1 MVEWEISDQDIES
14 TEKLLLPEG
23 AHFPEDARN
32 VIRCWHS
39 ADVAAC
45 PGSGKTTVLL
55 AKLKLLVDR
64 MPLENGAG
72 ICVLSHTN
80 VAVDEIRKRLSG
92 YAEKLLSY
100 PNYIGTI
107 QSFVDKF
114 VTMPYLRN
122 IAGRNVQAVDNL
134 TYAQHMLNRIHHGGR
149 YRTLASVIR
158 ANFKPGNQFKEQ
170 LDYVQALYLR
180 SDGAL
185 CVGKQKRAL
194 AGADTKSAKQ
204 YKELLEDLLKIEG
217 IMRYQDAYSYAKTAI
232 NDLPEAY
239 TDLFSSRFQYVFID
253 EYQDCDD
260 VQRRAIDAIFNST
273 KCTVIKIGDSD
284 QAIYNSSENETPDWV
299 PQDGF
304 LPIMT
309 SCRYSQEIA
318 DVIFKLK
325 KDPKNITTYAGKTG
339 VKPILLIFDPEKIDK
354 VIGEFINVL
363 ETHGLYDNKGV
374 YKAIGAAKKKDLSGL
389 KIGSYW
395 SEFDGSAKKQSKY
408 NYWALVD
415 NITISLLDGKLYK
428 AERIVRKL
436 LCRIFHYAEVR
447 HPILGKEYSVATI
460 KRLLDDEYRDIYRQW
475 IYELSILQDIER
487 ETIDCLMRQKINE
500 LLRIRNPQA
509 DDIFDYLPEYFLDR
523 TAVVNQTVKSEKNIF
538 IDPIRGRRIEFDTI
552 HGVKGE
558 THDATL
564 YLETDRQ
571 GASDLNRVLPYYGV
585 GKLGS
590 SNLFDYSRKLAYVGM
605 SRPKKL
611 LCVAMQAKTYEK
623 SKGVFADN
631 WEIIDL
637 RA

>member
-1 MVEWEISDQDIES
+1 MIEWKISDLDIES

-39 ADVAAC
+39 TDVAAC

-55 AKLKLLVDR
+55 AKLKLLADR
-64 MPLENGAG
+64 MPFVNGAG

-80 VAVDEIRKRLSG
+80 VAVNEIKKRLSG
-92 YAEKLLSY
+92 CADKLLSY
-100 PNYIGTI
+100 PNFIGTI

-122 IAGRNVQAVDNL
+122 FAGRNVQAVDNL
-134 TYAQHMLNRIHHGGR
+134 TYAQHMLNRMQNNPN
-149 YRTLASVIR
+149 YKSL
-158 ANFKPGNQFKEQ
+158 NFVTKNSFETGKQFSDR
-170 LDYVQALYLR
+170 LDHTQALYIR
-180 SDGAL
+180 DDGAL
-185 CVGKQKRAL
+185 CLGKLKKAL
-194 AGADTKSAKQ
+194 AGANKPSAKQ
-204 YKELLEDLLKIEG
+204 YNALIEDLLKNEG
-217 IMRYQDAYSYAKTAI
+217 IMRYKDAYSYANEAI
-232 NDLPEAY
+232 NDLPQAY

-260 VQRRAIDAIFNST
+260 VQRRAIETIFNST

-284 QAIYNSSENETPDWV
+284 QAIYNSSEAETPDWV

-318 DVIFKLK
+318 NVIFKLK
-325 KDPKNITTYAGKTG
+325 KDQQNITTFAGKTG
-339 VKPILLIFDPEKIDK
+339 IKPILLVFNPDQTNK
-354 VIGEFINVL
+354 VIGEFISVL
-363 ETHGLYDNKGV
+363 DTHGLYDNKGI
-374 YKAIGAAKKKDLSGL
+374 YKAIGAIRKKDSSGL

-395 SEFDGSAKKQSKY
+395 AEFDSSVKKQSDY
-408 NYWALVD
+408 NYWVLID
-415 NITISLLDGKLYK
+415 DISTNLLDGKLYK

-436 LCRIFHYAEVR
+436 ICRIFHYAKIRNLV
-447 HPILGKEYSVATI
+447 LGKEFSLSTI
-460 KRLLDDEYRDIYRQW
+460 KKKLDDEYWDMYRQW
-475 IYELSILQDIER
+475 IYELSRLQSSESV
-487 ETIDCLMRQKINE
+487 TINCLMRQKINE
-500 LLRIRNPQA
+500 LLKIINLQA
-509 DDIFDYLPEYFLDR
+509 DDIFDHLPVCFLDKA
-523 TAVVNQTVKSEKNIF
+523 TVVNQDKKIEKNIF

-571 GASDLNRVLPYYGV
+571 GASDLNRILPYYGV
-585 GKLGS
+585 GKPGK

-605 SRPKKL
+605 SRPRKL

-623 SKGVFADN
+623 SNNVFAND

-637 RA
+637 RE

>member
-1 MVEWEISDQDIES
+1 
-14 TEKLLLPEG
+14 
-23 AHFPEDARN
+23 
-32 VIRCWHS
+32 
-39 ADVAAC
+39 
-45 PGSGKTTVLL
+45 
-55 AKLKLLVDR
+55 
-64 MPLENGAG
+64 
-72 ICVLSHTN
+72 
-80 VAVDEIRKRLSG
+80 
-92 YAEKLLSY
+92 
-100 PNYIGTI
+100 
-107 QSFVDKF
+107 
-114 VTMPYLRN
+114 
-122 IAGRNVQAVDNL
+122 
-134 TYAQHMLNRIHHGGR
+134 MLNRIHHGGR

-217 IMRYQDAYSYAKTAI
+217 IMRYQDAYSYANTAI

>member
-1 MVEWEISDQDIES
+1 MIEWKISDLDIES
-14 TEKLLLPEG
+14 TEKILLPEG

-39 ADVAAC
+39 TDVAAC

-55 AKLKLLVDR
+55 AKLKLLADR
-64 MPLENGAG
+64 MPFVNGTG

-80 VAVDEIRKRLSG
+80 VAVNEIKKRLSG
-92 YAEKLLSY
+92 CADKLLSY
-100 PNYIGTI
+100 PNFIGTI

-122 IAGRNVQAVDNL
+122 FAGRNVQAVDNL
-134 TYAQHMLNRIHHGGR
+134 TYAQHMLNRMQNNPNYKSLNWVTKNSFETG
-149 YRTLASVIR
+149 
-158 ANFKPGNQFKEQ
+158 KQFSDR
-170 LDYVQALYLR
+170 LDHTQALYIR
-180 SDGAL
+180 DDGAL
-185 CVGKQKRAL
+185 CLGKLKKAL
-194 AGADTKSAKQ
+194 AGANKPSAKQ
-204 YKELLEDLLKIEG
+204 YNALIEDLLKNEG
-217 IMRYQDAYSYAKTAI
+217 IMRYKDAYSYANEAI
-232 NDLPEAY
+232 NDLPQAY

-260 VQRRAIDAIFNST
+260 VQRRAIETIFNPT

-284 QAIYNSSENETPDWV
+284 QAIYNSSEAETPDWV

-318 DVIFKLK
+318 NVIFKLK
-325 KDPKNITTYAGKTG
+325 KDQQNITTFAGKTG
-339 VKPILLIFDPEKIDK
+339 IKPILLVFNPDQTNK

-363 ETHGLYDNKGV
+363 DTHGLYDNKGI
-374 YKAIGAAKKKDLSGL
+374 YKAIGAIRKKDSSGL

-395 SEFDGSAKKQSKY
+395 AEFDSSVKKQSDY
-408 NYWALVD
+408 NYWVLID
-415 NITISLLDGKLYK
+415 DISTNLLDGKLYK

-436 LCRIFHYAEVR
+436 ICRIFHYAKIRNLVS
-447 HPILGKEYSVATI
+447 GKEFSLSTI
-460 KRLLDDEYRDIYRQW
+460 KKKLDDEYWDMYRQW
-475 IYELSILQDIER
+475 IYELSRLQSSESV
-487 ETIDCLMRQKINE
+487 TINCLMRQKINE
-500 LLRIRNPQA
+500 LLKIINLQA
-509 DDIFDYLPEYFLDR
+509 DDIFDHLPVCFLDKA
-523 TAVVNQTVKSEKNIF
+523 TVVNQDKKIEKNIF

-571 GASDLNRVLPYYGV
+571 GASDLNRILPYYGV
-585 GKLGS
+585 GKPGK

-605 SRPKKL
+605 SRPRKL

-623 SKGVFADN
+623 SNNVFAND

-637 RA
+637 RE

>member
-1 MVEWEISDQDIES
+1 MVEWEISNQDIES
-14 TEKLLLPEG
+14 TEKLLLPDG
-23 AHFPEDARN
+23 AHFQEDARV

-39 ADVAAC
+39 TDVAAC

-55 AKLKLLVDR
+55 AKLKLLADR
-64 MPLENGAG
+64 MPFVNGAG

-92 YAEKLLSY
+92 YADKLLRY

-122 IAGRNVQAVDNL
+122 ITGRNVQAVDNL
-134 TYAQHMLNRIHHGGR
+134 TYAQHMQNRMQFSAKYSALNCVIEKSFERGG
-149 YRTLASVIR
+149 
-158 ANFKPGNQFKEQ
+158 QFTER
-170 LDYVQALYLR
+170 LDHTQALYVR
-180 SDGAL
+180 DGGAL
-185 CVGKQKRAL
+185 YIGKQKKAL
-194 AGADTKSAKQ
+194 AGAETKSAKQ
-204 YKELLEDLLKIEG
+204 YKALLNDLLKIEG

-232 NDLPEAY
+232 NDLPEVY
-239 TDLFSSRFQYVFID
+239 TNLFSSRFQYVFID

-284 QAIYNSSENETPDWV
+284 QAIYNSSENETLDWV
-299 PQDGF
+299 PQGGF

-325 KDPKNITTYAGKTG
+325 KEPKSIKTYAGKTG
-339 VKPILLIFDPEKIDK
+339 VKPILLTFDPEKVDK
-354 VIGEFINVL
+354 VIGKFINVL

-374 YKAIGAAKKKDLSGL
+374 YKAIGATKKEDLSGL

-395 SEFDGSAKKQSKY
+395 SEFDGSVKKQSEY
-408 NYWALVD
+408 NYWAMVD
-415 NITISLLDGKLYK
+415 DITTSLLDGKLYK

-436 LCRIFHYAEVR
+436 LCRIFHYAKVR
-447 HPILGKEYSVATI
+447 HPMSGKEYSVATI
-460 KRLLDDEYRDIYRQW
+460 KRSLDDEYRDIYRQRF
-475 IYELSILQDIER
+475 YELSRLQGIER
-487 ETIDCLMRQKINE
+487 ETIDCLIRQKINE
-500 LLRIRNPQA
+500 LLRIKNPQA
-509 DDIFDYLPEYFLDR
+509 DDIFDCLPEYFLNR
-523 TAVVNQTVKSEKNIF
+523 TAVVNHMEKFQKNVF
-538 IDPIRGRRIEFDTI
+538 IDPIRGRKIEFDTI

-564 YLETDRQ
+564 YLETDRH
-571 GASDLNRVLPYYGV
+571 GSSDLNRILPYYGV
-585 GKLGS
+585 GKPGS

-611 LCVAMQAKTYEK
+611 LCVAMQAKTYVK
-623 SKGVFADN
+623 SKEVFSAD
-631 WEIIDL
+631 WEIVDL
-637 RA
+637 RE

>member
-1 MVEWEISDQDIES
+1 MDWEISDQDIES
-14 TEKLLLPEG
+14 TENLLLPEG

-39 ADVAAC
+39 ADVVAC

-80 VAVDEIRKRLSG
+80 VAVDEIRKKLSG
-92 YAEKLLSY
+92 YADKLLSY

-134 TYAQHMLNRIHHGGR
+134 TYAQHMQNRMQLNAK
-149 YRTLASVIR
+149 YSALNYVTKN
-158 ANFKPGNQFKEQ
+158 NFKTSAQFTER
-170 LDYVQALYLR
+170 LDHTQALYIR
-180 SDGAL
+180 DDGAL
-185 CVGKQKRAL
+185 CIGKQKRAV
-194 AGADTKSAKQ
+194 AGADTTSAKQ
-204 YKELLEDLLKIEG
+204 YKSLLDDLLKIEG

-232 NDLPEAY
+232 NDLPEVY

-253 EYQDCDD
+253 EYQDCNE

-304 LPIMT
+304 LPITT

-325 KDPKNITTYAGKTG
+325 KDRKNITTYTGKTG
-339 VKPILLIFDPEKIDK
+339 IKPVLLIFDPEKIDK
-354 VIGEFINVL
+354 VIGKFINVL
-363 ETHGLYDNKGV
+363 ETHGLYDTKGV
-374 YKAIGAAKKKDLSGL
+374 YKAIGAAKKEDLSGL

-395 SEFDGSAKKQSKY
+395 SKFDGSVKKQSEY
-408 NYWALVD
+408 NYWTLVD
-415 NITISLLDGKLYK
+415 DITTSLLDGKLYK
-428 AERIVRKL
+428 VERIVRKL
-436 LCRIFHYAEVR
+436 LCRIFHYAKVR
-447 HPILGKEYSVATI
+447 HPISGKEYSVATI
-460 KRLLDDEYRDIYRQW
+460 KRSLDDKYRDIYRQW
-475 IYELSILQDIER
+475 LYELSRLQDIER
-487 ETIDCLMRQKINE
+487 EIIDCILRQKINE
-500 LLRIRNPQA
+500 LLKVNNPHA
-509 DDIFDYLPEYFLDR
+509 ADIFDCLPEYFLDDV
-523 TAVVNQTVKSEKNIF
+523 AIVGQTEKSQKNAF
-538 IDPIRGRRIEFDTI
+538 IDPIRGRRIEFNTI

-571 GASDLNRVLPYYGV
+571 GASDLSRILPYYGI
-585 GKLGS
+585 GKLGK

-623 SKGVFADN
+623 SKGIFTND

-637 RA
+637 RE

>member
-1 MVEWEISDQDIES
+1 MVEWEISDQDIEL

-23 AHFPEDARN
+23 AHFPDDARN

-55 AKLKLLVDR
+55 AKLKLLADR
-64 MPLENGAG
+64 MPFVNGAG

-80 VAVDEIRKRLSG
+80 VAVNEIRKRLSG
-92 YAEKLLSY
+92 YADKLISY

-134 TYAQHMLNRIHHGGR
+134 TYAQHMLNRMQNSAKYRALNYVTKNSFETGG
-149 YRTLASVIR
+149 
-158 ANFKPGNQFKEQ
+158 QFTTRI
-170 LDYVQALYLR
+170 DHTQALYIR
-180 SDGAL
+180 DDGAL
-185 CVGKQKRAL
+185 CVGKQRKAL
-194 AGADTKSAKQ
+194 AGMQKPSTMQ
-204 YKELLEDLLKIEG
+204 YKELLTDLLKAEG
-217 IMRYQDAYSYAKTAI
+217 IMRYQDAYSYAKAAI
-232 NDLPEAY
+232 NGLPEAY

-260 VQRRAIDAIFNST
+260 VQRQAIDAIFNSK
-273 KCTVIKIGDSD
+273 KCVIIKIGDSD
-284 QAIYNSSENETPDWV
+284 QAIYNSENNQVPDWV

-318 DVIFKLK
+318 DVICKLK
-325 KDPKNITTYAGKTG
+325 KDNKNIATFAGRTG
-339 VKPILLIFDPEKIDK
+339 VKPVLLVFDIERIDS
-354 VIGEFINVL
+354 VIEEFINVL
-363 ETHGLYDNKGV
+363 EKHELFDNKGI
-374 YKAIGAAKKKDLSGL
+374 YKAIGAVKKENSSGL

-395 SEFDGSAKKQSKY
+395 SEFDGSVKKQSEY
-408 NYWALVD
+408 NYWVLVD
-415 NITISLLDGKLYK
+415 EIIKGLLEGKLYK
-428 AERIVRKL
+428 AERLVRKL
-436 LCRIFHYAEVR
+436 LCRVFHYVK
-447 HPILGKEYSVATI
+447 ITNSVSGKEFSVTTI
-460 KRLLDDEYRDIYRQW
+460 KKLLDDEYKDIYRQW
-475 IYELSILQDIER
+475 IYELSRVQNIER

-500 LLRIRNPQA
+500 LLKIENPQA
-509 DDIFDYLPEYFLDR
+509 GDIFDHLPKYFLNE
-523 TAVVNQTVKSEKNIF
+523 AVVVDQIETSEKNIF
-538 IDPIRGRRIEFDTI
+538 IDSIRGRRIEFDTI

-571 GASDLNRVLPYYGV
+571 RASDLNRILPYYGV
-585 GKLGS
+585 GKPGK

-623 SKGVFADN
+623 SNGVFTDD

-637 RA
+637 RE

>member
-1 MVEWEISDQDIES
+1 MVEWEISNQDIES

-92 YAEKLLSY
+92 YADKLLSY

-122 IAGRNVQAVDNL
+122 VAGRNVQAVDNL
-134 TYAQHMLNRIHHGGR
+134 TYAQHMLNRMQNSANYRALDSVTKNSFETGG
-149 YRTLASVIR
+149 
-158 ANFKPGNQFKEQ
+158 QFTER
-170 LDYVQALYLR
+170 LEHIQALYVR
-180 SDGAL
+180 DDGAL

-194 AGADTKSAKQ
+194 AGADKPSVKQ
-204 YKELLEDLLKIEG
+204 YNALIADLLKYEG
-217 IMRYQDAYSYAKTAI
+217 IMRYQDAYSYARTAV
-232 NDLPEAY
+232 DALPETY

-253 EYQDCDD
+253 EYQDCDSI
-260 VQRRAIDAIFNST
+260 QRQAIAAIFNST

-284 QAIYNSSENETPDWV
+284 QAIYNSSEDKTPDWV

-304 LPIMT
+304 LPILT

-318 DVIFKLK
+318 DVICKLK
-325 KDPKNITTYAGKTG
+325 KGNKNIVTFAGKTG
-339 VKPILLIFDPEKIDK
+339 VKPILLIFDPEKIDR
-354 VIGEFINVL
+354 VISGFINVL

-374 YKAIGAAKKKDLSGL
+374 YKAIGAVRKKDSSGL

-395 SEFDGSAKKQSKY
+395 SEFDSSAKKQGEY
-408 NYWALVD
+408 NYWVLVD
-415 NITISLLDGKLYK
+415 DITTSLLEGNLYK
-428 AERIVRKL
+428 AECIVRKL
-436 LCRIFHYAEVR
+436 LCRIFHYAKVK
-447 HPILGKEYSVATI
+447 HPISGKEYSVATI
-460 KRLLDDEYRDIYRQW
+460 KRSLDDEYREIYRQW
-475 IYELSILQDIER
+475 IYEMSRMRNIER

-500 LLRIRNPQA
+500 LLKVKNPHA
-509 DDIFDYLPEYFLDR
+509 DDIFDCLPEYFLDKV
-523 TAVVNQTVKSEKNIF
+523 AVVSQTEKSEKNIF
-538 IDPIRGRRIEFDTI
+538 IDPIRGRRIEFGTI

-571 GASDLNRVLPYYGV
+571 GASDLNRILPYYGV

-623 SKGVFADN
+623 SKGAFTDN

-637 RA
+637 RE

>member
-1 MVEWEISDQDIES
+1 MEWEISDQDIES

-23 AHFPEDARN
+23 AHFPEDARK

-55 AKLKLLVDR
+55 AKLKMLADR
-64 MPLENGAG
+64 MPFVNGAG

-80 VAVDEIRKRLSG
+80 VAVDEIKKRLSG
-92 YAEKLLSY
+92 CVDKLLSY

-122 IAGRNVQAVDNL
+122 FAGRNVQAVDNL
-134 TYAQHMLNRIHHGGR
+134 TYAQHMLNKMQNSMKYKSLNFVTKNNFETGGQFTER
-149 YRTLASVIR
+149 LAHT
-158 ANFKPGNQFKEQ
+158 
-170 LDYVQALYLR
+170 QALYVR
-180 SDGAL
+180 DDGAL
-185 CVGKQKRAL
+185 CVGKQKKTL
-194 AGADTKSAKQ
+194 AGADKTSTKQ
-204 YKELLEDLLKIEG
+204 YNALIEDLLKNEG
-217 IMRYQDAYSYAKTAI
+217 IMRYQDAYSYANEAI
-232 NDLPEAY
+232 NDLPQAY

-284 QAIYNSSENETPDWV
+284 QAIYNSSKNETPDWV

-318 DVIFKLK
+318 NVIFKLK
-325 KDPKNITTYAGKTG
+325 KDQQGITTSAGKTG
-339 VKPILLIFDPEKIDK
+339 VKPILLVFNPEQIDK

-363 ETHGLYDNKGV
+363 EAYGLYDNKGI
-374 YKAIGAAKKKDLSGL
+374 YKAIGAIRKKDSSGL

-395 SEFDGSAKKQSKY
+395 SEFDGSAKKRNAY
-408 NYWALVD
+408 NYWAIID
-415 NITISLLDGKLYK
+415 DISTSLLYGKLYK
-428 AERIVRKL
+428 TERIVRKL
-436 LCRIFHYAEVR
+436 LCLIFHYAEIRNPVS
-447 HPILGKEYSVATI
+447 GKEFSISTI
-460 KRLLDDEYRDIYRQW
+460 KKKLDDEYWDTYRQW
-475 IYELSILQDIER
+475 IYELSSLQNIER
-487 ETIDCLMRQKINE
+487 DTIDCLMREKINE
-500 LLRIRNPQA
+500 LFKIKDPQS
-509 DDIFDYLPEYFLDR
+509 DNIFDHLPAYFLDK
-523 TAVVNQTVKSEKNIF
+523 AAIINQDEKTEKNIF

-571 GASDLNRVLPYYGV
+571 GASDLNRILPYYGV
-585 GKLGS
+585 GKPGK

-605 SRPKKL
+605 SRPRKL

-623 SKGVFADN
+623 SNNVFNND
-631 WEIIDL
+631 WKIIDL
-637 RA
+637 RK

>member
-1 MVEWEISDQDIES
+1 MVEWEISDQDIEL

-23 AHFPEDARN
+23 AHFPDDARN

-55 AKLKLLVDR
+55 AKLKLLADR
-64 MPLENGAG
+64 MPFVNGAG

-80 VAVDEIRKRLSG
+80 VAVNEIRKRLSG
-92 YAEKLLSY
+92 YADKLISY

-134 TYAQHMLNRIHHGGR
+134 TYAQHMLNRMQNSAKYRALNYVTKNSFETGG
-149 YRTLASVIR
+149 
-158 ANFKPGNQFKEQ
+158 QFTTRI
-170 LDYVQALYLR
+170 DHTQALYIR
-180 SDGAL
+180 DDGAL
-185 CVGKQKRAL
+185 CVGKQRKAL
-194 AGADTKSAKQ
+194 AGMQKLSTMQ
-204 YKELLEDLLKIEG
+204 YKELLTDLLKAEG
-217 IMRYQDAYSYAKTAI
+217 IMRYQDAYSYAKAAI
-232 NDLPEAY
+232 NGLPEAY

-260 VQRRAIDAIFNST
+260 VQRQAIDAIFNSK
-273 KCTVIKIGDSD
+273 KCVVIKIGDSD
-284 QAIYNSSENETPDWV
+284 QAIYNSENNQVPDWV

-318 DVIFKLK
+318 DVICKLK
-325 KDPKNITTYAGKTG
+325 KDNKNIATFAGKTG
-339 VKPILLIFDPEKIDK
+339 VKPVLLVFDIERIDR
-354 VIGEFINVL
+354 VIEEFINVL
-363 ETHGLYDNKGV
+363 EKHELLDNKGI
-374 YKAIGAAKKKDLSGL
+374 YKAIGAVKKENSSGL

-395 SEFDGSAKKQSKY
+395 SEFDGSVKKQSEY
-408 NYWALVD
+408 NYWVLVD
-415 NITISLLDGKLYK
+415 EIIKGLLEGKLYK
-428 AERIVRKL
+428 AERLVRKL
-436 LCRIFHYAEVR
+436 LCRVFHYVK
-447 HPILGKEYSVATI
+447 ITNSVSGKEFSVTTI
-460 KRLLDDEYRDIYRQW
+460 KKLLDDEYKDIYRQW
-475 IYELSILQDIER
+475 IYELSRVQNIER

-500 LLRIRNPQA
+500 LLKIENPQA
-509 DDIFDYLPEYFLDR
+509 GDIFDHLPKYFLNE
-523 TAVVNQTVKSEKNIF
+523 AVVVDQIETSEKNIF

-571 GASDLNRVLPYYGV
+571 RASDLNRILPYYGV
-585 GKLGS
+585 GKPGK
-590 SNLFDYSRKLAYVGM
+590 SN
-605 SRPKKL
+605 
-611 LCVAMQAKTYEK
+611 
-623 SKGVFADN
+623 
-631 WEIIDL
+631 
-637 RA
+637 

>member
-1 MVEWEISDQDIES
+1 MVEWEISDQDIEL

-23 AHFPEDARN
+23 ARFPEDARN

-39 ADVAAC
+39 ADVVAC

-92 YAEKLLSY
+92 YAGKLLSY

-122 IAGRNVQAVDNL
+122 IIGRNVQAVDNL
-134 TYAQHMLNRIHHGGR
+134 TYAQHMLNRMQNNAK
-149 YRTLASVIR
+149 YRTLDFVTKNS
-158 ANFKPGNQFKEQ
+158 FETGGQFTER
-170 LDYVQALYLR
+170 LEHIQALYIR
-180 SDGAL
+180 DDGAL

-194 AGADTKSAKQ
+194 AGVDKTSTKQ
-204 YKELLEDLLKIEG
+204 YNVLIADLLKYEG
-217 IMRYQDAYSYAKTAI
+217 IMRYQDAYSYAKTAV
-232 NDLPEAY
+232 DALPETY

-253 EYQDCDD
+253 EYQDCDSI
-260 VQRRAIDAIFNST
+260 QRQAITTIFNSA

-284 QAIYNSSENETPDWV
+284 QAIYNSSEDKTPDWV

-309 SCRYSQEIA
+309 SCRYNQKIA
-318 DVIFKLK
+318 NVICKLK
-325 KDPKNITTYAGKTG
+325 KGDKNIVTFAGKTG
-339 VKPILLIFDPEKIDK
+339 DKPVLLVFDPEKIDR
-354 VIGEFINVL
+354 VISGFINAL
-363 ETHGLYDNKGV
+363 ETHDLYDNKGI
-374 YKAIGAAKKKDLSGL
+374 YKVIGAVRKKDSSGL

-395 SEFDGSAKKQSKY
+395 SEFDGSVKKQGEY
-408 NYWALVD
+408 NYWVLVD
-415 NITISLLDGKLYK
+415 EIATSLSEGNLYK

-436 LCRIFHYAEVR
+436 LCRIFHYAQVR
-447 HPILGKEYSVATI
+447 HPISGKEYSITTI
-460 KRLLDDEYRDIYRQW
+460 KRSLDDEYREIYRQW
-475 IYELSILQDIER
+475 IYEISRMQNIER
-487 ETIDCLMRQKINE
+487 EAIDCLMRQKINE
-500 LLRIRNPQA
+500 LLKIKNFNA
-509 DDIFDYLPEYFLDR
+509 DDIFDCLPEYFLDKV
-523 TAVVNQTVKSEKNIF
+523 AVVSQTEKSEKNVL

-571 GASDLNRVLPYYGV
+571 GASDLNRILPYYGV

-590 SNLFDYSRKLAYVGM
+590 SDLFDYSRKLAYVGM

-611 LCVAMQAKTYEK
+611 LCVAMQAKTFEK
-623 SKGVFADN
+623 SKGAFVDD

-637 RA
+637 RE

>member
-1 MVEWEISDQDIES
+1 MEWEISDQDIES

-23 AHFPEDARN
+23 AHFPADARN

-39 ADVAAC
+39 TDVAAC

-92 YAEKLLSY
+92 YADKLLSY
-100 PNYIGTI
+100 PNHIGTI

-122 IAGRNVQAVDNL
+122 IARRNIQVVDDL
-134 TYAQHMLNRIHHGGR
+134 TYAQHMLNRIHNFER
-149 YRTLASVIR
+149 YSILDYVIK
-158 ANFKPGNQFKEQ
+158 ANFKLGRQFKEE
-170 LDYVQALYLR
+170 LDYVHALYLR
-180 SDGAL
+180 SDDAL
-185 CVGKQKRAL
+185 CVERQTRAI
-194 AGADTKSAKQ
+194 AGADKKSANQ
-204 YKELLEDLLKIEG
+204 YKELIDDLLKNEG
-217 IMRYQDAYSYAKTAI
+217 LIRYKDTYSYAEIVI
-232 NDLPEAY
+232 NSLPAEY

-253 EYQDCDD
+253 EYQDCDSM
-260 VQRRAIDAIFNST
+260 QRRVIDAIFDSA
-273 KCTVIKIGDSD
+273 KCTVIKIGDPD
-284 QAIYNSSENETPDWV
+284 QAIYNSYENDTLDWV
-299 PQDGF
+299 PQRGF
-304 LPIMT
+304 LHIDT

-318 DVIFKLK
+318 DVICKLK
-325 KDPKNITTYAGKTG
+325 KDSKNITTSVSKTG
-339 VKPILLIFDPEKIDK
+339 IKPILLIFDPHKIDK
-354 VIGEFINVL
+354 VIGGFINVL
-363 ETHGLYDNKGV
+363 ESHGLYDSKGV
-374 YKAIGAAKKKDLSGL
+374 YKAIGAVRNESSSGL

-395 SEFDGSAKKQSKY
+395 SEFDGSAKKQGEY
-408 NYWALVD
+408 NYWVLVD
-415 NITISLLDGKLYK
+415 DITASLLDGNLYK

-436 LCRIFHYAEVR
+436 LCRIFHYAKVR
-447 HPILGKEYSVATI
+447 HPVSGKEYSVVTI
-460 KRLLDDEYRDIYRQW
+460 KRSLDDEYREIYRQW
-475 IYELSILQDIER
+475 IYEMSRLQNVER
-487 ETIDCLMRQKINE
+487 EAIDCLMQKKINE
-500 LLRIRNPQA
+500 LLKITNPQA
-509 DDIFDYLPEYFLDR
+509 DDIFDYLPEYFLDKVA
-523 TAVVNQTVKSEKNIF
+523 TKSQTEKFEKNIF

-571 GASDLNRVLPYYGV
+571 GASDLNRILPYYGI
-585 GKLGS
+585 GKLRS
-590 SNLFDYSRKLAYVGM
+590 SPLFDYSRKLAYVGM

-623 SKGVFADN
+623 SNGVFDDD

-637 RA
+637 RES